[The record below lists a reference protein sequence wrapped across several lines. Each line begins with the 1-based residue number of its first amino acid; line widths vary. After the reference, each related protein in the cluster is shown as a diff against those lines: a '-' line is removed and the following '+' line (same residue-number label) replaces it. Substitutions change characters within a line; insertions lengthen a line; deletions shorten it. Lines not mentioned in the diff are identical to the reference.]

1 MNSSSRRTFRR
12 TSNRGSLRCFC
23 LTLNN
28 EFKFAEDIPQDFK
41 ELATLLR
48 SFLTRIP
55 AERRT
60 VSVLDALNQLDST
73 DNAQSLY
80 WLPRELSGHVK
91 IIASCIDD
99 GNKSEPMLQAFANRT
114 FHPVP
119 VQALEDHEQRQI
131 MRAVP
136 SLSAKTLDEVQ
147 VDLLLSNPAT
157 SNPLFSLV
165 TLEEP
170 RPRLLRAARPAHR
183 GLPASGGTRTTL
195 A

>member
-119 VQALEDHEQRQI
+119 VQALEGHEQCQI
-131 MRAVP
+131 MRA
-136 SLSAKTLDEVQ
+136 
-147 VDLLLSNPAT
+147 
-157 SNPLFSLV
+157 
-165 TLEEP
+165 
-170 RPRLLRAARPAHR
+170 
-183 GLPASGGTRTTL
+183 
-195 A
+195 